1 MKKSPKNYIYFK
13 GGSWGDIT
21 GLIVNNNVRIDRSVL
36 RLLKCQITRET
47 PVAPEID
54 KSILDSLPVET
65 LVGHNLNIL
74 KYGYKNF
81 KIVISD
87 ERIRKI
93 ASERFASASNMNDIS
108 HVVAQYYPQKL
119 YDTIAKL
126 PLNKQ
131 ISLLSKKYERQV
143 DMDATPLDL
152 SCIFDKQKYLDM
164 LSNHFNFDNKVAS
177 KTYDDWRDNGNK
189 TFGLHGNYWT
199 K

>member
-74 KYGYKNF
+74 KYGM
-81 KIVISD
+81 KIQ
-87 ERIRKI
+87 E
-93 ASERFASASNMNDIS
+93 
-108 HVVAQYYPQKL
+108 QL
-119 YDTIAKL
+119 YM
-126 PLNKQ
+126 
-131 ISLLSKKYERQV
+131 YR
-143 DMDATPLDL
+143 MDL
-152 SCIFDKQKYLDM
+152 
-164 LSNHFNFDNKVAS
+164 
-177 KTYDDWRDNGNK
+177 
-189 TFGLHGNYWT
+189 
-199 K
+199 